1 MIVLD
6 TSTLVLLA
14 KSDLLSLLA
23 ERTPLL
29 VPDQVRR
36 EAIAK
41 PERYD
46 AQMIARMVEHHTIK
60 VVRAAWTRQHQQR
73 LQGDFDLG
81 LGEAAALLVAQ
92 RKRAVLGTDDGPAI
106 KAAKVLGVPFVTAI
120 HILVEL
126 YQKGR
131 IDRAMALAKLER
143 LQRMGRYSTQIIEDA
158 SGRLRK

>member
-29 VPDQVRR
+29 IPDQVRR
-36 EAIAK
+36 EAVVK
-41 PERYD
+41 PELYD
-46 AQMIARMVEHHTIK
+46 AQMIARMVDSHTIK
-60 VVRAAWTRQHQQR
+60 VVRAAWTRQHQR

-81 LGEAAALLVAQ
+81 LGEAAALLLAQ
-92 RKRAVLGTDDGPAI
+92 RRRAVLGTDDGPAI

-143 LQRMGRYSTQIIEDA
+143 LQRMGRYSAQIVEDA
-158 SGRLRK
+158 RGRLRK